1 MLDKPLQSMLIS
13 GEKSRD
19 KVMLGHKT
27 TTLRFGWRDY
37 QLGFVLSGCH
47 LLNWC
52 VGAQIIDVGHFIFKD
67 VPLRL
72 LKKNGYKDFDEA
84 MSEMKKL
91 YPTIE
96 PMSKVT
102 WVEWERS

>member
-1 MLDKPLQSMLIS
+1 MLLKPLQAILIA

-19 KVMLGHKT
+19 DVMQGHKT
-27 TTLRFGWRDY
+27 TTIRMGWRDY
-37 QLGFVLSGCH
+37 EIGFILIGCH
-47 LLNWC
+47 ILNWA
-52 VGAQIIDVGHFIFKD
+52 VGAKVIEVTHYIFKD
-67 VPLRL
+67 VPLKL
-72 LKKNGYKDFDEA
+72 LKKNGYKDFDVA
-84 MSEMKKL
+84 LSEMKKL